1 MLYFIDMEKVL
12 VAGATGATGRHIVNL
27 LKESPDFEP
36 FAMIRKEDQK
46 VPFEAQHINWVLG
59 DLSEDI
65 KHTCRDMDKV
75 IFAAGSG
82 GTDVVEIDQEGAKK
96 LIDAAEFNKVKKFIM
111 LSSMGTDQPEQSDD
125 LQEYLKAKQNADR
138 HLKNGILNYV
148 IVRPGALTNEN
159 ATNHIK
165 LAHKLNSQG
174 SISRADVAQTL
185 VRVLKDGI
193 ADKETF
199 EILKGEILISQAID
213 NNSVAPG

>member
-1 MLYFIDMEKVL
+1 MEKVL
-12 VAGATGATGRHIVNL
+12 VAGATGTTGKQIVTL
-27 LKESPDFEP
+27 LKNSQDFEP

-46 VPFEAQHINWVLG
+46 LQFEAQQVKWVLG

-65 KHTCRDMDKV
+65 KHTCIGMDKV

-138 HLKNGILNYV
+138 YLTNSALTYV

-165 LAHKLNSQG
+165 LAHKLDRPG

-199 EILKGEILISQAID
+199 EILKGGILISEAID
-213 NNSVAPG
+213 SRSGATG

>member
-1 MLYFIDMEKVL
+1 MEKVL
-12 VAGATGATGRHIVNL
+12 VAGATGTTGKQIVTL
-27 LKESPDFEP
+27 LKNSQDFEP

-46 VPFEAQHINWVLG
+46 LQFEAQQVKWVLG

-65 KHTCRDMDKV
+65 KHTCIGMDKV

-138 HLKNGILNYV
+138 YLTNSALTYV

-165 LAHKLNSQG
+165 LADKLDRPG
-174 SISRADVAQTL
+174 SISRADVAQAL

-199 EILKGEILISQAID
+199 EILKGGILISEAID
-213 NNSVAPG
+213 SRSGATG

>member
-1 MLYFIDMEKVL
+1 MEKVL
-12 VAGATGATGRHIVNL
+12 VAGATGATGKHIVDL
-27 LKESPDFEP
+27 LKESPYFEP

-46 VPFEAQHINWVLG
+46 VSFEAQNVNWVLG
-59 DLSEDI
+59 DVSEDI
-65 KHTCRDMDKV
+65 KHTCKGMDKV

-82 GTDVVEIDQEGAKK
+82 GKNVVEIDQEGAKK
-96 LIDAAEFNKVKKFIM
+96 LIDASQFNKVKKFII
-111 LSSMGTDQPEQSDD
+111 LSSMGTDQPKQSDD
-125 LQEYLKAKQNADR
+125 LQEYLEAKQNADR
-138 HLKNGILNYV
+138 HLKNSDLNYV

-159 ATNHIK
+159 PTNHIK

-199 EILKGEILISQAID
+199 EILKGGILISKAID
-213 NNSVAPG
+213 NNSVGIG